1 MKKLLFAYTLLFS
14 FISCQQPAN
23 NQELVN
29 SKKQFEINVASFK
42 AKFLEG
48 FAKED
53 LELQMSIFADSVK
66 WTSPNAGGEL
76 LGYED
81 LKNAAKAYHDNF
93 DNIKYTNAMYF
104 GSPVFNSQNDNMG
117 TADPTYIRTG
127 GVWTNVHTESN
138 KSLKLK
144 WMAVMW
150 FNEDGK
156 IHQIT
161 DFMDVS
167 SIPQQIAD

>member
-1 MKKLLFAYTLLFS
+1 MKKIFVFTLLLT
-14 FISCQQPAN
+14 FISCQQTET

-66 WTSPNAGGEL
+66 WTSPSAGGEL

-81 LKNAAKAYHDNF
+81 LKKAAKDYHDNF
-93 DNIKYTNAMYF
+93 DMITYTNAMYF
-104 GSPVFNSQNDNMG
+104 GSPIFNSQNDNLGM
-117 TADPTYIRTG
+117 ADPNYVRTG

-150 FNEDGK
+150 FNKDGQ
-156 IHQIT
+156 IHQMT